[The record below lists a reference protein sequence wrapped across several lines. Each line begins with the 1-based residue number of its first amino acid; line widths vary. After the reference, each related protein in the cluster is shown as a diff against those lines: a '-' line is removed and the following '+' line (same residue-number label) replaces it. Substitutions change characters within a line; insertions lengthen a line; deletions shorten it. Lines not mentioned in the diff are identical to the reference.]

1 MVLKDKT
8 IILSTNDLI
17 NYLEEKLGEDI
28 IAAIDEFYD
37 FTTTDAYEDLQEEL
51 SYCESCLDERDM
63 EISALENELVEV
75 ENKLANV
82 FDKIRDHIAEDFDYD
97 DFKHFLDK
105 LEKGDEY

>member
-8 IILSTNDLI
+8 VILSTDDLI

-37 FTTTDAYEDLQEEL
+37 FTTTDSYEELQEEL

-63 EISALENELVEV
+63 EISALENDVVELED
-75 ENKLANV
+75 KLTKV

-97 DFKHFLDK
+97 DFNYFLDK
-105 LEKGDEY
+105 LENGDEY